1 MPTEHGQIRP
11 TSQRHQRNTLPLR
24 PQGVVS
30 LEALGRLAQQVA
42 RILQRIRI
50 EGSGRVD
57 PVRRGHRT
65 RNHSA

>member
-1 MPTEHGQIRP
+1 MPTDYDPDRFRP
-11 TSQRHQRNTLPLR
+11 SHLSHHQRNILPPLR

-42 RILQRIRI
+42 RILQRIRT

-57 PVRRGHRT
+57 HVRRGH
-65 RNHSA
+65 